1 MSLENIHPKNLININ
16 TLDPIMHKKL
26 DLIRRLENLGF
37 IFAINPKVATEQACS
52 SDGTPTD
59 KLIYRASLMDGQG
72 KLQSALHKG
81 DFGLRVQAGSMLASR
96 SWLGLLGCLDC
107 LAHM

>member
-1 MSLENIHPKNLININ
+1 MSLENIHPENLSNIN

-59 KLIYRASLMDGQG
+59 KLKASY
-72 KLQSALHKG
+72 KVPCTKVI
-81 DFGLRVQAGSMLASR
+81 FGLRVQAGYMLASR
-96 SWLGLLGCLDC
+96 LWLGLLGCLDC